1 MIEQA
6 VSSRRGPERFKEV
19 DMRSWRSFLQHM
31 TTELILL
38 AYLIAWVTVLLVTH
52 VLTK

>member
-1 MIEQA
+1 
-6 VSSRRGPERFKEV
+6 
-19 DMRSWRSFLQHM
+19 MRSWRSFLQHM